1 MEAEKGDLWKHKFEA
16 IERKRKEAQAERNI
30 LQKQVAGLSGNLES
44 AKDLIPTYLQ
54 KLKELQS
61 KVLSLEEELES
72 LKTLDEE
79 TSSVNLENV
88 AQIHLTDELSVLKI
102 LQEAATTD

>member
-1 MEAEKGDLWKHKFEA
+1 MASPSMSNPEAEEGDLWKNKFEA

-30 LQKQVAGLSGNLES
+30 LQKQVAGLSGNLKS

-88 AQIHLTDELSVLKI
+88 AR
-102 LQEAATTD
+102 EAANTD

>member
-1 MEAEKGDLWKHKFEA
+1 MKAE
-16 IERKRKEAQAERNI
+16 I
-30 LQKQVAGLSGNLES
+30 LNGSSHLFCYVQS

-88 AQIHLTDELSVLKI
+88 ARVCFFHFPF
-102 LQEAATTD
+102 

>member
-1 MEAEKGDLWKHKFEA
+1 MDLPIFFYV
-16 IERKRKEAQAERNI
+16 Q
-30 LQKQVAGLSGNLES
+30 S

-88 AQIHLTDELSVLKI
+88 APVCVFHFPF
-102 LQEAATTD
+102 